1 MAFRHHARAVA
12 FAGKAQFSQAEQE
25 RVQFEKLRK
34 TLDRSMPW
42 DTNKLGD
49 VMDLASA
56 VLEARIQTSP
66 ALAVPKWKRAVA
78 IQDGL
83 AYDEPPAWYYP
94 VRESLGASL
103 LLAGD
108 VQGAE
113 LTFREGLRRSPNN
126 GRMLFGLLESLKTQG
141 KTNEAAWVQQEFN
154 AAWNGADIELRL
166 KDL

>member
-1 MAFRHHARAVA
+1 
-12 FAGKAQFSQAEQE
+12 
-25 RVQFEKLRK
+25 
-34 TLDRSMPW
+34 
-42 DTNKLGD
+42 
-49 VMDLASA
+49 
-56 VLEARIQTSP
+56 VLEARLQASP
-66 ALAVPKWKRAVA
+66 ALAAPKWKRAVA
-78 IQDGL
+78 IQDSL

-108 VQGAE
+108 APGAE

-126 GRMLFGLLESLKTQG
+126 GRMLFGLLESLKAQG
-141 KTNEAAWVQQEFN
+141 KTAEAVWVQQEFN